1 LVVTGRSAPGQSTP
15 GWIHIEALFVSFV
28 SDCTW
33 NRTEP
38 LRSHSS
44 LTVTLRSI
52 YSATKQKTEPLC
64 SRLPNTEQSGSV
76 PRIRDRMA
84 PFYLAPQ
91 PNTTLASSNSPRHR
105 ETLSSAERTYSAA
118 SSEVADIDDDDR
130 TGYTFTTSAGFLIEL
145 RRPIRMNKKKRR
157 RRRQQQGGR
166 PVLVTFYVTQPRDR
180 GGSTASS
187 SSHHHHH
194 NRQERHDDHH
204 RRSHGG
210 SGGRP
215 GMQRRRRNDG
225 KAQSGDRRA
234 DLLEYSRQLRAL
246 ARQTASATTPVS
258 SIPPPPPPRCRDT
271 DTIMVRY
278 WSVPRTLRLP
288 VVYTRTHVPTR

>member
-1 LVVTGRSAPGQSTP
+1 
-15 GWIHIEALFVSFV
+15 
-28 SDCTW
+28 
-33 NRTEP
+33 
-38 LRSHSS
+38 
-44 LTVTLRSI
+44 
-52 YSATKQKTEPLC
+52 
-64 SRLPNTEQSGSV
+64 
-76 PRIRDRMA
+76 
-84 PFYLAPQ
+84 
-91 PNTTLASSNSPRHR
+91 
-105 ETLSSAERTYSAA
+105 
-118 SSEVADIDDDDR
+118 
-130 TGYTFTTSAGFLIEL
+130 
-145 RRPIRMNKKKRR
+145 MNKKKRR

-271 DTIMVRY
+271 DTITVRY

-288 VVYTRTHVPTR
+288 VVYTYTRTRVFPRGSKIKPRFFRPLLVFIAKSSSSSRRQLQL